1 MPLWAGLS
9 LGAFLVSVPVALQ
22 APLVR
27 YLPVV
32 SLVATG
38 LLWLV
43 GAWLLRQPRWQ
54 VYGDLLLGF
63 SWSWLAGSIYWGWF
77 RGEPLLHL
85 PIEAIALPFALFAL
99 WRGWLVVGQCFYL
112 GSLLGTVITDLYFY
126 SLDLIP
132 YWRRLM
138 TANVED
144 SLVILQ
150 EAGTLVMTGEGLLWG
165 LFFLSLIAGVAR
177 LALSSRRLEWW
188 VFAGA
193 VLGTL
198 FVDTLFGSAALL

>member
-1 MPLWAGLS
+1 M
-9 LGAFLVSVPVALQ
+9 
-22 APLVR
+22 R
-27 YLPVV
+27 YFPVV
-32 SLVATG
+32 SLLTTLV
-38 LLWLV
+38 LWLV
-43 GAWLLRQPRWQ
+43 GVLLVRQLRWRIL
-54 VYGDLLLGF
+54 GDLLLGF

-112 GSLLGTVITDLYFY
+112 GSLLGTTITDLYFY
-126 SLDLIP
+126 SLNLIP

-138 TANVED
+138 VAEVQD
-144 SLVILQ
+144 SLDILQ
-150 EAGTLVMTGEGLLWG
+150 EAGTLVMTEAGLLWG
-165 LFFLSLIAGVAR
+165 LFFLGVIAGVAR
-177 LALSSRRLEWW
+177 LALSSQRLEWW

-198 FVDTLFGSAALL
+198 FVDALFGSAALF